1 LKIKLIISLIVV
13 IYLASFG
20 TACKSDNKTTKDT
33 GSVIPSTT
41 TTVADRRIIQV
52 PPITVHYAEIMAQY
66 HLQLTGDFSA
76 QEVEELFA
84 ILTKIDLSEFSSPL
98 KGYYGQV
105 EANWQKSYDGN
116 NAIFTMWSSSD
127 SGITSSYG
135 TTIIIEHR
143 ADGTW
148 YLQNYINWIS

>member
-1 LKIKLIISLIVV
+1 MKIKLIISLIVV
-13 IYLASFG
+13 INLVSFG

-33 GSVIPSTT
+33 GGALPSTT
-41 TTVADRRIIQV
+41 TTVADRRIIKV
-52 PPITVHYAEIMAQY
+52 PPVTVHYAEIMAEY
-66 HLQLTGDFSA
+66 HVQLTEDISA
-76 QEVEELFA
+76 QEVEELYA

-105 EANWQKSYDGN
+105 EENWQKSYDGN
-116 NAIFTMWSSSD
+116 NAIFTMWTSSD

-135 TTIIIEHR
+135 TTIIFEHR

-148 YLQNYINWIS
+148 YLQSFENWIS